1 MNARSDTTFGGPR
14 LSLQPLLDALPIDPV
29 LARADVVGP
38 GVTAQAALL
47 LGVST
52 RTLSRYTDSGMD
64 AWTADRLAIGA
75 GWHPL
80 LIWGQ
85 DWIDAVAHDQAHVLH
100 EQSAGYA
107 LSSPSL

>member
-1 MNARSDTTFGGPR
+1 MNRRQDSTLDGPR
-14 LSLQPLLDALPIDPV
+14 LPLQPLLDALPIDPV
-29 LARADVVGP
+29 LARPDVIGP

-52 RTLSRYTDSGMD
+52 RTLSRYTNRGMD

-80 LIWGQ
+80 LIWGK
-85 DWIDAVAHDQAHVLH
+85 DWIDAVSHDQAHVLG
-100 EQSAGYA
+100 EQRAGYA
-107 LSSPSL
+107 LSSPSP